1 MNEEM
6 TKSEEQHLSLQ
17 KALQQCELVQN
28 MIDISISSL
37 EGLRTKC
44 ATSNDLTQKEIR
56 TLEGKL
62 VKYFSRQLSCKCKV
76 ALEERNAEL
85 EDFPR
90 LGHWFRIVNLRK
102 EVTEEMNAGE
112 VTLEGLLEM
121 SDNQVCELLQK
132 FGASEEECARL
143 NASLSCLKK
152 AHQLEQHEG
161 DKLHS
166 NGGSQAKQDWSIQWP
181 TSESGKEN
189 TPVCQPEPSQWIRFQ
204 LSQSPQVQSKYNQH
218 MCHSPQALAP
228 PLYADRLTVENP
240 ATGLFPSLDSG
251 HRSLPPSPRQR
262 HFGHTPPRTPLV
274 VNTMTPPGTPPMRR
288 RNKVKAPGTPPPP
301 SRKLIYLLPGFTA
314 LHRSKSH
321 EFQLGNRLED
331 TQTPKA
337 KKKTKPLNLKIHS
350 SVGSC
355 ENLPTQRSPLHTE
368 RSLRSFFFPSFIP
381 STPPVHA
388 ETPSANTLSVPRW
401 SPQIARRDLGN
412 SIKHRFSTKYWMSQT
427 CIVCGKGM
435 LFGLKCKNCKL
446 KCHNKCTKEAP
457 PCHLLI
463 IQRGGRES
471 LKDQQGTIQVARLV
485 RTESVP
491 CDINNPLRYTDL
503 HISQTLPKTNKINK
517 DHIPVP
523 YQPDSSSN
531 PSSTTSSTPSSP
543 APPLPSSATPPSPL
557 HPSPQSARQQKQ
569 FNLTASSYFK
579 YKQQFIFPDVTP
591 EAPPSRAPQVIL
603 HPVLSEPGNEGNPL
617 LQIEVEPTSD
627 NEDGNNEDSG
637 DEFEEMNLSLLSA
650 RNFPRKASQTSI
662 FLQEWDI
669 PFEQLEIGEM
679 IGKGRFGKVFH
690 GRWHGEVAIRL
701 IDIERDNEDQL
712 KAFKREVMA
721 YRNTRHENVVLF
733 MGLCMSPPHLA
744 IITSLC
750 KGRTLYSVVRDPK
763 VVLDVNKTR
772 QIAQEMVKGMGYLHA
787 KGILH
792 KDMKSKN
799 VFYDNGKVVI
809 TDFGLFTISGVLRA
823 GSRREDKLRIPNGW
837 LCHLAPEIIQQ
848 LSPDTEEDKLPFSKQ
863 SDVFAFGTI
872 WYELHAREWPYKN
885 QPAEVIIWQIG
896 SGMKPNLAQTGMGKE
911 ILDILLMCWAYK
923 QEERPTFS
931 KLVDLLEKL
940 PKRNRRLSH
949 PGHFWKSAEL

>member
-76 ALEERNAEL
+76 ALEERSAEL

-102 EVTEEMNAGE
+102 EVTQEMSPGE

-121 SDNQVCELLQK
+121 SEEQVCELLQK
-132 FGASEEECARL
+132 FGANEEECARL
-143 NASLSCLKK
+143 NASLSCLRK
-152 AHQLEQHEG
+152 AHQLEQLEE

-189 TPVCQPEPSQWIRFQ
+189 TPVCQPEASQWIRFQ
-204 LSQSPQVQSKYNQH
+204 LSQSPKVQSKYNQH

-228 PLYADRLTVENP
+228 PLYVDRLTVDSP
-240 ATGLFPSLDSG
+240 ATGLFPPLDSG

-274 VNTMTPPGTPPMRR
+274 INTMTPPGTPPMRR

-301 SRKLIYLLPGFTA
+301 SRKLIHLLPGFTA

-321 EFQLGNRLED
+321 EFQLGNRLDD

-401 SPQIARRDLGN
+401 SPQIPRRDLGN

-471 LKDQQGTIQVARLV
+471 FKDHQGTTQVARLV

-579 YKQQFIFPDVTP
+579 YKQQFIFPDVAP

-627 NEDGNNEDSG
+627 NEEGNDEDSG

-733 MGLCMSPPHLA
+733 MGACMSPPHLA

-750 KGRTLYSVVRDPK
+750 KGRTLYSVVRDAK

-809 TDFGLFTISGVLRA
+809 TDFGLFTISGVLQA

-872 WYELHAREWPYKN
+872 WYELHAREWPYKS

-911 ILDILLMCWAYK
+911 ISDILLLCWAYK
-923 QEERPTFS
+923 QEERPSFS

>member
-1 MNEEM
+1 MDEENM

-44 ATSNDLTQKEIR
+44 ATTNDLTQKEMR

-62 VKYFSRQLSCKCKV
+62 VKYFSRQLSCKRKV
-76 ALEERNAEL
+76 SLQERNAEL
-85 EDFPR
+85 EGFPH
-90 LGHWFRIVNLRK
+90 LTHWFRIVNMRK
-102 EVTEEMNAGE
+102 EVTEEIGPDE
-112 VTLEGLLEM
+112 LTLEALLEM
-121 SDNQVCELLQK
+121 SDEQVCETVQK
-132 FGASEEECARL
+132 YGASSEECAPNGALQCLLTLHMKEQREL
-143 NASLSCLKK
+143 LSM
-152 AHQLEQHEG
+152 
-161 DKLHS
+161 HS
-166 NGGSQAKQDWSIQWP
+166 NSHSKQDWAIQWP
-181 TSESGKEN
+181 TSETGKEN
-189 TPVCQPEPSQWIRFQ
+189 NPISQPEPSQWIRFH
-204 LSQSPQVQSKYNQH
+204 LSQSPKVQSKYNQH
-218 MCHSPQALAP
+218 YCQSPQSLGP
-228 PLYADRLTVENP
+228 NYMHVDRLTVESYP
-240 ATGLFPSLDSG
+240 GLFPPLEG

-262 HFGHTPPRTPLV
+262 HLAHTPPRTPPMQA
-274 VNTMTPPGTPPMRR
+274 TMTPPGTPPVRR
-288 RNKVKAPGTPPPP
+288 RNKSKAPGTPPPA
-301 SRKLIYLLPGFTA
+301 SRKLIHLLPGFTS

-321 EFQLGNRLED
+321 EFQLGNRVDEA
-331 TQTPKA
+331 QTPKT
-337 KKKTKPLNLKIHS
+337 KKKTKPLNLKIHN

-355 ENLPTQRSPLHTE
+355 ENIPSQRSPLLSQRSPLLSE
-368 RSLRSFFFPSFIP
+368 RSLRSFFVGYPSFLP
-381 STPPVHA
+381 STPPVHSDA
-388 ETPSANTLSVPRW
+388 TFSANTLSVPRW
-401 SPQIARRDLGN
+401 SPQIPRRDLGN

-457 PCHLLI
+457 PCHLLL
-463 IQRGGRES
+463 IQRGGV
-471 LKDQQGTIQVARLV
+471 QQEGSHLYTARLV

-491 CDINNPLRYTDL
+491 CDINNPLRRPPRYSDL
-503 HISQTLPKTNKINK
+503 HVSQTLPKTNKINK

-543 APPLPSSATPPSPL
+543 GD
-557 HPSPQSARQQKQ
+557 HPSPQCTRQQKQ
-569 FNLTASSYFK
+569 FNLTASHYYK

-591 EAPPSRAPQVIL
+591 EEPSRAPQVIL
-603 HPVLSEPGNEGNPL
+603 HPVNSDSANEGNPL

-627 NEDGNNEDSG
+627 NEDGNDEAKDSE

-650 RNFPRKASQTSI
+650 RTFPRKASQTSI

-669 PFEQLEIGEM
+669 PFEQLEIGEL
-679 IGKGRFGKVFH
+679 IGKGRFGQVFH
-690 GRWHGEVAIRL
+690 GRWHGEIAIRL

-733 MGLCMSPPHLA
+733 MGACMSPPHLA

-750 KGRTLYSVVRDPK
+750 KGRTLYSVVRDAK
-763 VVLDVNKTR
+763 IVLDVNKTR
-772 QIAQEMVKGMGYLHA
+772 QIAQEIVKGMGYLHA

-809 TDFGLFTISGVLRA
+809 TDFGLFTISGVLQA
-823 GSRREDKLRIPNGW
+823 GSRREDKLRIPSGW
-837 LCHLAPEIIQQ
+837 LCHLAPEVIRQ

-872 WYELHAREWPYKN
+872 WYELHAREWPFKN
-885 QPAEVIIWQIG
+885 QPAEAIIWQVG
-896 SGMKPNLAQTGMGKE
+896 SGMKPNLSQIGMGKE
-911 ILDILLMCWAYK
+911 ISDILIFCWAFE
-923 QEERPTFS
+923 QEERLSFS
-931 KLVDLLEKL
+931 KLMEMLEKL

>member
-1 MNEEM
+1 MDEEM

-76 ALEERNAEL
+76 ALEERSAEL

-90 LGHWFRIVNLRK
+90 LGHWFRIVNMRK
-102 EVTEEMNAGE
+102 EVTQEMGPGE

-121 SDNQVCELLQK
+121 SEEQVCEVLQK
-132 FGASEEECARL
+132 FGANEEECARL
-143 NASLSCLKK
+143 NASLSCLRK
-152 AHQLEQHEG
+152 AHQL
-161 DKLHS
+161 
-166 NGGSQAKQDWSIQWP
+166 GGSQAKQDWSIQWP

-204 LSQSPQVQSKYNQH
+204 LSQSPKVQSKYNQH

-228 PLYADRLTVENP
+228 PLYADRLTVDSP
-240 ATGLFPSLDSG
+240 AAGLFPPLDSG

-301 SRKLIYLLPGFTA
+301 SRKLIHLLPGFTA

-321 EFQLGNRLED
+321 EFQLGNRLDD

-401 SPQIARRDLGN
+401 SPQIPRRDLGN

-463 IQRGGRES
+463 IQRG
-471 LKDQQGTIQVARLV
+471 DPARLV

-579 YKQQFIFPDVTP
+579 YKQQFIFPDVAP

-627 NEDGNNEDSG
+627 NEEGNDEDSG

-679 IGKGRFGKVFH
+679 IGKGRFGQVFH

-733 MGLCMSPPHLA
+733 MGACMSPPHLA

-750 KGRTLYSVVRDPK
+750 KGRTLYSVVRDAK

-809 TDFGLFTISGVLRA
+809 TDFGLFTISGVLQA
-823 GSRREDKLRIPNGW
+823 GRREDKLRIPSGW

-848 LSPDTEEDKLPFSKQ
+848 LSPETEEDKLPFSKQ

-872 WYELHAREWPYKN
+872 WYELHAREWPYKS

-896 SGMKPNLAQTGMGKE
+896 SGMKPNLTQTGMGKE
-911 ILDILLMCWAYK
+911 ISDILLLCWAYK
-923 QEERPTFS
+923 QEERPSFS

-949 PGHFWKSAEL
+949 PGHFWKSAEYVK